1 MEQRQRNIVASLC
14 DILQRHRLSQPQ
26 CWRQITSARRGGF
39 QRSISLWTDE
49 PTVEEQQVSFLQTLG
64 AEAPSMPPDHLLNA
78 EPFKKM
84 ELALVSLENFFQRAS
99 HGSAEE
105 MYGAAAAAE
114 PSPDLTLGEMN
125 SAPMD
130 TSINQQSSAGL
141 SPFSS
146 TTEQAHFP
154 SSLADSVSYAPSP
167 ILTLVLRKRQHDGGG
182 SPWSCIEGMGIAM
195 RRRRCILQDRARTGP
210 SPPHRLPRRPLL
222 YLGNHP

>member
-1 MEQRQRNIVASLC
+1 
-14 DILQRHRLSQPQ
+14 
-26 CWRQITSARRGGF
+26 
-39 QRSISLWTDE
+39 
-49 PTVEEQQVSFLQTLG
+49 VSFLQTLG

-154 SSLADSVSYAPSP
+154 SSLADSLSYAPSP
-167 ILTLVLRKRQHDGGG
+167 VLTLSDINEDANRKAEADMNSETTTGDTSQETTSETEGPHNDVFWERFLTGEAESGRQHADVKSEVTEDIKIAIDWSNLNHQNNVDQITEKMGHLDSAENG
-182 SPWSCIEGMGIAM
+182 SDA
-195 RRRRCILQDRARTGP
+195 TG
-210 SPPHRLPRRPLL
+210 
-222 YLGNHP
+222 ND